1 MERRKAITT
10 AAVAS
15 MTLLAGA
22 TAFSLNTGILG
33 ASGSGGPGRISSTSA
48 ESIPPDASVDGAG
61 APVPTASVGTSSD
74 DHRDDRDHRDADHDS
89 DDARDDDGWY
99 DGAEDDD

>member
-10 AAVAS
+10 AAIAS

-33 ASGSGGPGRISSTSA
+33 ASGSAGPGRISPTGAASTNA
-48 ESIPPDASVDGAG
+48 VPVGDVAG
-61 APVPTASVGTSSD
+61 AEVPATTGTTSSHSDRDDERGDDRSSD
-74 DHRDDRDHRDADHDS
+74 DSHDEDDGRYEGA
-89 DDARDDDGWY
+89 DDD
-99 DGAEDDD
+99 D